1 MASSSPKCHD
11 FAVGLTMVES
21 LIVAT
26 LGAELI
32 ETFNNPD
39 YRPPPLPSVALELMT
54 LSNRDDSTIDRIV
67 RLLEQDEMLAGGVLR
82 LIGSPLYAAR
92 TRIRSLKEA
101 VVRLGVRTVRDLVFE
116 TALHQ
121 GVFSLAEYSETIEQ
135 IRRHSTVTAYIT
147 RIICRHAKID
157 EEHAFLC
164 GLLHDIG
171 FAGLLFAVSHVEAED
186 SPPLL
191 QLWPDIDR
199 LHEQASRIVTELWQL
214 PPEIQEV
221 VGHHHHLHTGETSR
235 VAAAINLADQLSER
249 FGASVVGPV
258 DENGVLL
265 IGDAVDEFDLEVG
278 RAELNLSEPVLQR
291 IIEEAEIMVPDILW
305 L

>member
-1 MASSSPKCHD
+1 MA
-11 FAVGLTMVES
+11 ES
-21 LIVAT
+21 LIAAT

-39 YRPPPLPSVALELMT
+39 YRPPPLPGVALELMS
-54 LSNRDDSTIDRIV
+54 LANRDDATMDRIV
-67 RLLEQDEMLAGGVLR
+67 GLLEQDEMLAGGVMR
-82 LIGSPLYAAR
+82 LIGSPIYAAR
-92 TRIRSLKEA
+92 TRVRSLKEA

-116 TALHQ
+116 TALNQ
-121 GVFSLAEYSETIEQ
+121 GVFRLAEYSETIEQ

-147 RIICRHAKID
+147 RIVCRHAKID

-171 FAGLLFAVSHVEAED
+171 FGGLLFAVSHIEAED
-186 SPPLL
+186 SPPLV
-191 QLWPDIDR
+191 QIWPEINA
-199 LHEQASRIVTELWQL
+199 LHEQASRIVTELWHL
-214 PPEIQEV
+214 PKEIQEI

-235 VAAAINLADQLSER
+235 VVAAISIADSLSER

-258 DENGVLL
+258 DEHGVLL
-265 IGDAVDEFDLEVG
+265 AGDTIDEFDLEVS
-278 RAELNLSEPVLQR
+278 RAELNLNDATMAR
-291 IIEEAEIMVPDILW
+291 IIEAAEATVPDILW

>member
-1 MASSSPKCHD
+1 MA
-11 FAVGLTMVES
+11 ES

-32 ETFNNPD
+32 QTFNDPN
-39 YRPPPLPSVALELMT
+39 YRPPPLPGVALELMT
-54 LSNRDDSTIDRIV
+54 LTNRDDSTIDRIV
-67 RLLEQDEMLAGGVLR
+67 RLLEQDEMLAGGVMR
-82 LIGSPLYAAR
+82 LIGSPLYTAR
-92 TRIRSLKEA
+92 TPIRTLKEA

-121 GVFSLAEYSETIEQ
+121 GVFTLPEYSETIEQ
-135 IRRHSTVTAYIT
+135 IRRHSTVTAYIA
-147 RIICRHAKID
+147 RIVCRHAKID

-171 FAGLLFAVSHVEAED
+171 FAGLLFAVSHVEMEAT
-186 SPPLL
+186 PPLI
-191 QLWPDIDR
+191 QLWPDIDA
-199 LHEQASRIVTELWQL
+199 LHEQASRLVTELWKL
-214 PPEIQEV
+214 PVDLQEM

-235 VAAAINLADQLSER
+235 VAAAVNLADQLSER

-258 DENGVLL
+258 DDNGNLL
-265 IGDAVDEFDLEVG
+265 RGDFVDEFDLEVS
-278 RAELNLSEPVLQR
+278 RAELGLSDETMAR
-291 IIEEAEIMVPDILW
+291 IIDDAEATVPDILW

>member
-1 MASSSPKCHD
+1 MA
-11 FAVGLTMVES
+11 ES

-32 ETFNNPD
+32 QTFNDPN
-39 YRPPPLPSVALELMT
+39 YRPPPLPSIALELMT
-54 LSNRDDSTIDRIV
+54 LTNRDDSTIDRIV
-67 RLLEQDEMLAGGVLR
+67 RLLEQDEMLAGGVMR
-82 LIGSPLYAAR
+82 LIGSPLYTSR
-92 TRIRSLKEA
+92 SPIRSLKEA

-116 TALHQ
+116 TALNQ
-121 GVFSLAEYSETIEQ
+121 GVFQLAEYSETIEQ
-135 IRRHSTVTAYIT
+135 IRRHSTVTAYIA
-147 RIICRHAKID
+147 RIVCKVARID

-171 FAGLLFAVSHVEAED
+171 FAGLLFAVSHIEAEH

-191 QLWPDIDR
+191 QLWPDIDK
-199 LHEQASRIVTELWQL
+199 LHEQASRLVTELWQL
-214 PPEIQEV
+214 PKDLQEV
-221 VGHHHHLHTGETSR
+221 VGHHHHLHTGETSG
-235 VAAAINLADQLSER
+235 VAAAINIADQLSER

-265 IGDAVDEFDLEVG
+265 VGDTVDEFDLEVS
-278 RAELNLSEPVLQR
+278 RAELNLNDAAMAR
-291 IIEEAEIMVPDILW
+291 IIEEAEATVPDILW

>member
-1 MASSSPKCHD
+1 MA
-11 FAVGLTMVES
+11 ES
-21 LIVAT
+21 LIAAT

-39 YRPPPLPSVALELMT
+39 YQPPPLPGVALELMS
-54 LSNRDDSTIDRIV
+54 LSNRDDATIDRIV
-67 RLLEQDEMLAGGVLR
+67 RLLEQDQMLAGGVMR

-101 VVRLGVRTVRDLVFE
+101 VVRLGIRTVRDLVFE
-116 TALHQ
+116 TALNQ
-121 GVFSLAEYSETIEQ
+121 GVFRLAEYGETIEQ
-135 IRRHSTVTAYIT
+135 IRRHSTVTAYIA
-147 RIICRHAKID
+147 RIVCKHAKID

-171 FAGLLFAVSHVEAED
+171 FAGLLFAVSNVEAEA

-191 QLWPDIDR
+191 QLWSEIDVM
-199 LHEQASRIVTELWQL
+199 HEQASRLITKMWNLPVEL
-214 PPEIQEV
+214 QEF

-235 VAAAINLADQLSER
+235 VAAAVHIADRLSER

-258 DENGVLL
+258 DDQGNLL
-265 IGDAVDEFDLEVG
+265 AGDAVDDFDLEVS
-278 RAELNLSEPVLQR
+278 RSELNLSDEAMER
-291 IIEEAEIMVPDILW
+291 INDEAEATVPDILW

>member
-1 MASSSPKCHD
+1 MA
-11 FAVGLTMVES
+11 ES
-21 LIVAT
+21 LIAAT

-39 YRPPPLPSVALELMT
+39 YRPPPLPGVALELMS
-54 LSNRDDSTIDRIV
+54 LSNRDDATIDRIV
-67 RLLEQDEMLAGGVLR
+67 RLLEQDQMLAGGVMR

-116 TALHQ
+116 TALNQ
-121 GVFSLAEYSETIEQ
+121 GVFQLAEYSETIEQ
-135 IRRHSTVTAYIT
+135 IRRHSTVTAYIA
-147 RIICRHAKID
+147 RIVCKHAKVD

-171 FAGLLFAVSHVEAED
+171 FAGLLFAVSNIEAES
-186 SPPLL
+186 SPPLI
-191 QLWPDIDR
+191 QLWAEIDT
-199 LHEQASRIVTELWQL
+199 LHEQASRIVTRLWSL
-214 PPEIQEV
+214 PIEIQEL

-235 VAAAINLADQLSER
+235 IAAAIHIADRLSER

-258 DENGVLL
+258 DENGSLL
-265 IGDAVDEFDLEVG
+265 AGDAVDDFDLEVSRG
-278 RAELNLSEPVLQR
+278 ELGLNGQAMDR
-291 IIEEAEIMVPDILW
+291 IIEEAETTVPDILW

>member
-1 MASSSPKCHD
+1 MA
-11 FAVGLTMVES
+11 ES
-21 LIVAT
+21 LIAAT
-26 LGAELI
+26 LGADLV
-32 ETFNNPD
+32 ETFSNPD
-39 YRPPPLPSVALELMT
+39 YRPPPLPGVALELLT
-54 LSNRDDSTIDRIV
+54 LSNRDDAPVARVVS
-67 RLLEQDEMLAGGVLR
+67 LLEQDEMLAGGVMR

-121 GVFSLAEYSETIEQ
+121 GVFGLAEYGETIEQ
-135 IRRHSTVTAYIT
+135 IRRHSTVTAYIA
-147 RIICRHAKID
+147 RLVCRHAKID
-157 EEHAFLC
+157 AEHAFLC

-171 FAGLLFAVSHVEAED
+171 FAGLLFAISNIESEA
-186 SPPLL
+186 SPPLI

-199 LHEQASRIVTELWQL
+199 LHEQASRLITELWQL
-214 PPEIQEV
+214 PREIQEL

-235 VAAAINLADQLSER
+235 VAAAICIADKLSER

-258 DENGVLL
+258 DAQGILL
-265 IGDAVDEFDLEVG
+265 VGDTVDEFDAEVS
-278 RAELNLSEPVLQR
+278 RAELRLSEAAMTR
-291 IIEEAEIMVPDILW
+291 IIEEAENTVPDILW

>member
-1 MASSSPKCHD
+1 MA
-11 FAVGLTMVES
+11 ES

-26 LGAELI
+26 LGAQLI
-32 ETFNNPD
+32 ETFDNPD
-39 YRPPPLPSVALELMT
+39 YRPPPLPGVALELMT
-54 LSNRDDSTIDRIV
+54 LSNRDDATIERVV
-67 RLLEQDEMLAGGVLR
+67 RLLEQDEMLAGGVMR

-116 TALHQ
+116 VALHQ
-121 GVFSLAEYSETIEQ
+121 GVFGLPEYAETIEQ
-135 IRRHSTVTAYIT
+135 IRRHSTVTAYIS
-147 RIICRHAKID
+147 RIVCKHAKID

-171 FAGLLFAVSHVEAED
+171 FAGLLFAVSNFEAED
-186 SPPLL
+186 SPPLI
-191 QLWPDIDR
+191 QLWGEIDL
-199 LHEQASRIVTELWQL
+199 LHEQASRVITKLWNLPVEL
-214 PPEIQEV
+214 QEL

-235 VAAAINLADQLSER
+235 VTAAIHIADRLSER

-258 DENGVLL
+258 DEHGVLL
-265 IGDAVDEFDLEVG
+265 AGDAVDDFDLEVS
-278 RAELNLSEPVLQR
+278 RAELRLNDQAMER
-291 IIEEAEIMVPDILW
+291 IIEDAEVTVPDILW

>member
-1 MASSSPKCHD
+1 MA
-11 FAVGLTMVES
+11 ES
-21 LIVAT
+21 LISAT

-39 YRPPPLPSVALELMT
+39 YRPPPLPGVALELMS
-54 LSNRDDSTIDRIV
+54 LSNRDDSTIERIV

-82 LIGSPLYAAR
+82 LIGSPIYAGRSKIR
-92 TRIRSLKEA
+92 TLKEA

-121 GVFSLAEYSETIEQ
+121 GVFSLAEYSETVEQ
-135 IRRHSTVTAYIT
+135 IRRHSTVTAYIA
-147 RIICRHAKID
+147 RLVCRHAKVA
-157 EEHAFLC
+157 EENVFLC

-171 FAGLLFAVSHVEAED
+171 FAGLLFAVSHIEAEG
-186 SPPLL
+186 SPPLI
-191 QLWPDIDR
+191 QLWSEIDR
-199 LHEQASRIVTELWQL
+199 MHENASRIVTELWHL
-214 PPEIQEV
+214 PSEIQEV

-235 VAAAINLADQLSER
+235 IAAAINIADQLSER

-258 DENGVLL
+258 DDQGNLL
-265 IGDAVDEFDLEVG
+265 SGDAIDEFDLEVSLG
-278 RAELNLSEPVLQR
+278 ELKLSSEAMKRVVEDAEST
-291 IIEEAEIMVPDILW
+291 VPDILW

>member
-1 MASSSPKCHD
+1 MA
-11 FAVGLTMVES
+11 ES
-21 LIVAT
+21 LIAT
-26 LGAELI
+26 MLGAELI

-54 LSNRDDSTIDRIV
+54 LSNRDDASIDRIV
-67 RLLEQDEMLAGGVLR
+67 RLLEQDEMLAGGVMR
-82 LIGSPLYAAR
+82 LIGSPLYAGR
-92 TRIRSLKEA
+92 SRIRTLKEA

-121 GVFSLAEYSETIEQ
+121 GVFGLPEYSETIEQ
-135 IRRHSTVTAYIT
+135 IRRHSTVTAYVA
-147 RIICRHAKID
+147 RIVCRHAKID

-171 FAGLLFAVSHVEAED
+171 FAGLLFAISHVEAEA

-191 QLWPDIDR
+191 ALWSDIDR
-199 LHEQASRIVTELWQL
+199 LHEQASRIITELWKL
-214 PPEIQEV
+214 PSEIQEV
-221 VGHHHHLHTGETSR
+221 VGHHHHLHTGDTSR

-258 DENGVLL
+258 NAAGELL
-265 IGDAVDEFDLEVG
+265 RGDAVDEFDLEVSRG
-278 RAELNLSEPVLQR
+278 ELKLSDGAMKRVIEDAE
-291 IIEEAEIMVPDILW
+291 ATVPDILW

>member
-1 MASSSPKCHD
+1 MAK
-11 FAVGLTMVES
+11 S

-26 LGAELI
+26 LGAQLI
-32 ETFNNPD
+32 ETFENPA
-39 YRPPPLPSVALELMT
+39 YRPPPLPGVALELMS
-54 LSNRDDSTIDRIV
+54 LSNRDDATIDRVV
-67 RLLEQDEMLAGGVLR
+67 RLLEQDEMLAGGVMR
-82 LIGSPLYAAR
+82 LIGSPLYSAR

-121 GVFSLAEYSETIEQ
+121 GVFQLAEYSETIEQ
-135 IRRHSTVTAYIT
+135 IRRHSTVTAYIS
-147 RIICRHAKID
+147 RIVCKHAKVD

-171 FAGLLFAVSHVEAED
+171 FAGLLFAVSNIEAED
-186 SPPLL
+186 SPSLL
-191 QLWPDIDR
+191 QIWGEIDN
-199 LHEQASRIVTELWQL
+199 LHEQASRLVTKLWNLPVEL
-214 PPEIQEV
+214 QEL

-235 VAAAINLADQLSER
+235 VAAAIHIADRLSER

-258 DENGVLL
+258 DEQGVLMA
-265 IGDAVDEFDLEVG
+265 GDAVDDFDLEVS
-278 RAELNLSEPVLQR
+278 RAELNLSEQAMER
-291 IIEEAEIMVPDILW
+291 IIEEAETKVPDILW

>member
-1 MASSSPKCHD
+1 MA
-11 FAVGLTMVES
+11 ES
-21 LIVAT
+21 LIAAT

-39 YRPPPLPSVALELMT
+39 YRPPPLPGVALELMS

-67 RLLEQDEMLAGGVLR
+67 RLLEQDEMLAGGVMR
-82 LIGSPLYAAR
+82 LIGSPLYAGRSRVR
-92 TRIRSLKEA
+92 TLKEA

-135 IRRHSTVTAYIT
+135 IRRHSTVTAYIA
-147 RIICRHAKID
+147 RIVCRHARID

-171 FAGLLFAVSHVEAED
+171 FAGLLFAISNIEAEG
-186 SPPLL
+186 SPPLI
-191 QLWPDIDR
+191 QLWGEIDR
-199 LHEQASRIVTELWQL
+199 LHEQASRIVTELWKL
-214 PPEIQEV
+214 PLEIQEV
-221 VGHHHHLHTGETSR
+221 VGHHHHLHTGDTSR
-235 VAAAINLADQLSER
+235 VAAAINIADRLSER

-258 DENGVLL
+258 DEAGVLVA
-265 IGDAVDEFDLEVG
+265 GDAVDELDLEIS
-278 RAELNLSEPVLQR
+278 RNELNLSATAMQR
-291 IIEEAEIMVPDILW
+291 IIEDAEVTVPDILW

>member
-1 MASSSPKCHD
+1 MA
-11 FAVGLTMVES
+11 ES

-32 ETFNNPD
+32 QTFNDPN
-39 YRPPPLPSVALELMT
+39 YRPPPLPGVALELMT
-54 LSNRDDSTIDRIV
+54 LTNRDDSTIDRIV
-67 RLLEQDEMLAGGVLR
+67 RLLEQDEMLAGGVMR
-82 LIGSPLYAAR
+82 LIGSPLYTAR
-92 TRIRSLKEA
+92 TPIRTLKEA

-121 GVFSLAEYSETIEQ
+121 GVFTLPEYSETIEQ
-135 IRRHSTVTAYIT
+135 IRRHSTVTAYIA
-147 RIICRHAKID
+147 RIACRHAKID

-171 FAGLLFAVSHVEAED
+171 FAGLLFAVSHVEMEAT
-186 SPPLL
+186 PPLI
-191 QLWPDIDR
+191 QLWPDIDA
-199 LHEQASRIVTELWQL
+199 LHEQASRLVTELWKL
-214 PPEIQEV
+214 PVDLQEM

-235 VAAAINLADQLSER
+235 VAAAVNLADQLSER

-258 DENGVLL
+258 DDNGNLL
-265 IGDAVDEFDLEVG
+265 RGDFVDEFDLEVS
-278 RAELNLSEPVLQR
+278 RAELGLSDETMAR
-291 IIEEAEIMVPDILW
+291 IIDDAEATVPDILW

>member
-1 MASSSPKCHD
+1 MA
-11 FAVGLTMVES
+11 ES
-21 LIVAT
+21 LIATT

-32 ETFNNPD
+32 ATFDDPE
-39 YRPPPLPSVALELMT
+39 YRPPPLPSVALELMS

-67 RLLEQDEMLAGGVLR
+67 RLLEQDEMLAGGVMR
-82 LIGSPLYAAR
+82 LIGSPLYAGR
-92 TRIRSLKEA
+92 SRIRTLKEA

-135 IRRHSTVTAYIT
+135 IRRHSTVTAYIA
-147 RIICRHAKID
+147 RIVCRHAKVD

-171 FAGLLFAVSHVEAED
+171 FAGLLFAVSNIESED
-186 SPPLL
+186 SPPLI
-191 QLWPDIDR
+191 QLWGEIDQ
-199 LHEQASRIVTELWQL
+199 LHERASRIVTELWQL

-235 VAAAINLADQLSER
+235 VAAAIHIADRLSER

-258 DENGVLL
+258 DEAGNLL
-265 IGDAVDEFDLEVG
+265 AGDAVDEFDLEVA
-278 RAELNLSEPVLQR
+278 RSELNLSAAALQR
-291 IIEEAEIMVPDILW
+291 VIEDAEVTVPDILW

>member
-1 MASSSPKCHD
+1 MA
-11 FAVGLTMVES
+11 ES
-21 LIVAT
+21 LISAT

-39 YRPPPLPSVALELMT
+39 YRPPPLPSVALELMS
-54 LSNRDDSTIDRIV
+54 LSNRDDATIERIV

-82 LIGSPLYAAR
+82 LIGSPIYAGR
-92 TRIRSLKEA
+92 SRIRTLKEA

-121 GVFSLAEYSETIEQ
+121 GVFSLAEYSETVEQ
-135 IRRHSTVTAYIT
+135 IRRHSTVTAYIA
-147 RIICRHAKID
+147 RIVCRHAKID
-157 EEHAFLC
+157 EENVFLC

-171 FAGLLFAVSHVEAED
+171 FAGLLFAVSHIEAEG
-186 SPPLL
+186 SPPLI
-191 QLWPDIDR
+191 QLWSEIDR
-199 LHEQASRIVTELWQL
+199 MHENASRVVTELWQL
-214 PPEIQEV
+214 PSELQEV

-235 VAAAINLADQLSER
+235 VAAAINIADQLSER

-258 DENGVLL
+258 DDHGNLQP
-265 IGDAVDEFDLEVG
+265 GDAIDEFDLEVSLG
-278 RAELNLSEPVLQR
+278 ELKLSSQAMKRVVEDAETT
-291 IIEEAEIMVPDILW
+291 VPDILW

>member
-1 MASSSPKCHD
+1 MA
-11 FAVGLTMVES
+11 ES
-21 LIVAT
+21 LISAT

-32 ETFNNPD
+32 ETFNNPE
-39 YRPPPLPSVALELMT
+39 YRPPPLPSVALELM
-54 LSNRDDSTIDRIV
+54 SVANRDDSTIERIV

-82 LIGSPLYAAR
+82 LIGSPIYAGRSKIR
-92 TRIRSLKEA
+92 TLKEA

-135 IRRHSTVTAYIT
+135 IRRHSTVTAYIA
-147 RIICRHAKID
+147 RIVCRHAKID
-157 EEHAFLC
+157 EENVFLC

-171 FAGLLFAVSHVEAED
+171 FAGLLFAVSHIEAEGA
-186 SPPLL
+186 PPLI
-191 QLWPDIDR
+191 QLWSEIDR
-199 LHEQASRIVTELWQL
+199 MHENASRVVTELWRL
-214 PPEIQEV
+214 PSEIQEV

-235 VAAAINLADQLSER
+235 IAAAINIADQLTER

-258 DENGVLL
+258 DDQGNLL
-265 IGDAVDEFDLEVG
+265 AGDAIDEFDLEVSLG
-278 RAELNLSEPVLQR
+278 ELKLSSGAMKRVIEDAEFT
-291 IIEEAEIMVPDILW
+291 VPDILW